1 MKKTLFVLTL
11 ICSLSAVKAQL
22 TGAGIGQQYGNFMLN
37 VHTQFNRAQLA
48 DFIPVGG
55 DKRFFDNKWLNG
67 GVTNNFE
74 YTLSDGFKFN
84 YDFIKQELSAKWN
97 DTSIVVDNRTIKRF
111 YLDDN
116 INRHYFVKNIGIDG
130 KGKYF
135 FESLA
140 YDEVNK
146 DSSGFQ
152 LLKLRTVKQIRAN
165 KNDYLANFSGDYSDS
180 YDNTIEYY
188 LVSPDKTYSKI
199 KLNRKSLQSAYEKVK
214 GKSALNFSSVPDN
227 LSEAEAAALVLRFN
241 Q

>member
-1 MKKTLFVLTL
+1 MKKTLFVLGL
-11 ICSLSAVKAQL
+11 ICMISIAKAQL

-84 YDFIKQELSAKWN
+84 YDFQKHELSAKWN
-97 DTSIVVDNRTIKRF
+97 DTSIVVDNRTMKRF

-116 INRHYFVKNIGIDG
+116 VNRHYFVKNIAIDG

-152 LLKLRTVKQIRAN
+152 LLKHRTVKQIRAN
-165 KNDYLANFSGDYSDS
+165 KNDYLANFSGDYSDT

-188 LVSPDKTYSKI
+188 LVSPDKSYSKI
-199 KLNRKSLQSAYEKVK
+199 KLNKRSFQSAYEKAK
-214 GKSALNFSSVPDN
+214 GKGGVNFNQVPDN
-227 LSEAEAAALVLRFN
+227 LTEAEAAALVLRFN

>member
-1 MKKTLFVLTL
+1 MKKLLFAFTL
-11 ICSLSAVKAQL
+11 ICSVHITNAQL

-55 DKRFFDNKWLNG
+55 EKRFFDNKWLNG

-84 YDFIKQELSAKWN
+84 YDFQKHELSAKWN
-97 DTSIVVDNRTIKRF
+97 DTAIVVDNRAIKRF

-116 INRHYFVKNIGIDG
+116 VNRHYFVKNIAIDG

-152 LLKLRTVKQIRAN
+152 LLKHRTVKQIRAN
-165 KNDYLANFSGDYSDS
+165 KNDYLANFSGDYSDTFN
-180 YDNTIEYY
+180 NTIEYY
-188 LVSPDKTYSKI
+188 LVSPDKTYTKI
-199 KLNRKSLQSAYEKVK
+199 KLTRKAFQEAFERVK

-227 LSEAEAAALVLRFN
+227 LSEAEAGALVLRFN

>member
-37 VHTQFNRAQLA
+37 AHTQFNKQQLV
-48 DFIPVGG
+48 DFLNVGG
-55 DKRFFDNKWLNG
+55 NKRFFDYMWMNG
-67 GVTNNFE
+67 GVTNYYD
-74 YTLSDGFKFN
+74 YTLSEGYVFN
-84 YDFIKQELSAKWN
+84 YDFLKQELVAKWY
-97 DTSIVVDNRTIKRF
+97 DTAISVDSRTIKRF
-111 YLDDN
+111 YVDDLY
-116 INRHYFVKNIGIDG
+116 NRHFFVKNQAIDG

-140 YDEVNK
+140 YDNNNK

-152 LLKLRTVKQIRAN
+152 LLKFRSVKLLRAN

-199 KLNRKSLQSAYEKVK
+199 KLNRKSFQSAFEKVK

-227 LSEAEAAALVLRFN
+227 LTEAEATALVLRFN